1 MSNPLEKFV
10 RDNRDQFDSDE
21 PSPQVWKKLEKQLI
35 PQKEEKKQGK
45 VITRVRVI
53 RILRLSV
60 AAAIV
65 ILAGFGVYSLI
76 KSDKKIDT
84 AQTDQPNKP
93 AAGSNEDILNKIN
106 PAYAKEVYHFTQL
119 IELKQSEIKQLEKD
133 NPQLYKQFLGDINK
147 LDSSYNALK
156 KELPVNPN
164 REQLLEA
171 MIQNLRLQTELLNQQ
186 LEIIHQIKNSKS
198 NSDESNSKSI

>member
-84 AQTDQPNKP
+84 AQIDQPNKP

-147 LDSSYNALK
+147 LDSSYKALK

>member
-1 MSNPLEKFV
+1 MSNQLEQFV

-21 PSPQVWKKLEKQLI
+21 PSPQVWKKLEKQLS
-35 PQKEEKKQGK
+35 PQKKEKKQGK
-45 VITRVRVI
+45 VFAMRF
-53 RILRLSV
+53 LRLSV
-60 AAAIV
+60 AAAII
-65 ILAGFGVYSLI
+65 ILAGFGVYSLL
-76 KSDKKIDT
+76 KSDKKGIDT
-84 AQTDQPNKP
+84 AQTTTLAP
-93 AAGSNEDILNKIN
+93 GSNEDILNKIN

-119 IELKQSEIKQLEKD
+119 IELKQSELKQLEKD

-156 KELPVNPN
+156 KELPDNPN

-171 MIQNLRLQTELLNQQ
+171 MIQNLRLQADLLNQQ